1 MRYRSARAL
10 LPRNKGDILEACK
23 NSESKARM
31 PSLPVTMTITSRVA
45 IITVDNP
52 PVNALSHAVRAGLA
66 KQLSVAVA
74 DDAADAIVLICAG
87 RTFFAGADITEFGK
101 PARDPSLRD
110 VLAQIDASPKL
121 TVAAIHGTA
130 LGGGLET
137 ALACHHR
144 IAVASA
150 KVGLPESQLGLL
162 PGAGGTQRL
171 PRLVGAEAAL
181 DMMISGNPINA
192 GAALD
197 NGILDRVIADDDLQA
212 AAVSYAGELL
222 RQGTGLRRVSQLP
235 SPEVGDGFFD
245 EYSAKIKRR
254 TRGFEA
260 PERIVACV
268 RAACE
273 HDFARGL
280 EIEGEL
286 FAACMASTQSAAM
299 RHLFFAERAVAKLP
313 GIDRNTPRRPIE
325 TVGVVGS
332 GTMGAGIALACMN
345 VNLPVVMLDTDAG
358 ALARGRASI
367 EKLLAVQVDKGRLTA
382 SMRDARMEL
391 LTTTDDYGAFSELDL
406 AIEAVFETMAIKQT
420 VFRAL
425 DAHCKP
431 GAILA
436 TNTSTLDV
444 DLIAKA
450 TARPE
455 DVVGLH
461 FFSPAHVMRLLEIVR
476 GRATSIEVI
485 ASSLSFGKQVNK
497 IGVVVGNCF
506 GFVGN
511 RMFYGYTRESQLLL
525 LEGAAPEIID
535 QALTDWGMAMGPN
548 AVGDLAGLDVSYKVR
563 QERTDLPD
571 DPRYFLIATLLAEA
585 GRYGQKTGK
594 GTYRYEAGSRTPLPD
609 PEVQALIAAES
620 ARLGIQRRTIPA
632 DEIVERCIYA
642 LIVEGCRILEEGFAV
657 KASDIDVIWVNGYG
671 FPRYR
676 GGPMLYADLVGL
688 DKVYRRV
695 CEFRDI
701 HGEQYWQP
709 PALLRDLARS
719 GGSLAAYPGATTP

>member
-1 MRYRSARAL
+1 
-10 LPRNKGDILEACK
+10 
-23 NSESKARM
+23 M
-31 PSLPVTMTITSRVA
+31 PPSPVSTTINARVA
-45 IITVDNP
+45 IIRVDNP
-52 PVNALSHAVRAGLA
+52 PVNALSHAVREGIAREFEAAAG
-66 KQLSVAVA
+66 
-74 DDAADAIVLICAG
+74 DDTIAAIVLICAG
-87 RTFFAGADITEFGK
+87 RTFIAGADITEFGK
-101 PARDPSLRD
+101 PPRSPRLREL
-110 VLAQIDASPKL
+110 LALLDASPKI

-137 ALACHHR
+137 ALACHYR
-144 IAVASA
+144 IAVNSA
-150 KVGLPESQLGLL
+150 KVGLPESKLGLL

-171 PRLVGAEAAL
+171 PRLIGAEAAL
-181 DMMISGNPINA
+181 DMMISGDPISA

-197 NGILDRVIADDDLQA
+197 NGILDRVAADDNLQTAAVAYADELLQA
-212 AAVSYAGELL
+212 GAE
-222 RQGTGLRRVSQLP
+222 LRRVSDLP
-235 SPEVGDGFFD
+235 RPNVGDDFFQA
-245 EYSAKIKRR
+245 YSARMQRR

-286 FAACMASTQSAAM
+286 FAACMASTQSTAM

-313 GIDRNTPRRPIE
+313 DIDRDTPRRPIE

-345 VNLPVVMLDTDAG
+345 VNLPVVMLDSDAP
-358 ALARGRASI
+358 ALARGRATI
-367 EKLLAVQVDKGRLTA
+367 ETALAAQVDKDRLTA
-382 SMRDARMEL
+382 NMRDARLEL
-391 LTTTDDYGAFSELDL
+391 LTTTTDYGAFSDLDL
-406 AIEAVFETMAIKQT
+406 AIEAVFETMTVKQT
-420 VFRAL
+420 VFKAL

-436 TNTSTLDV
+436 TNTSTLDIG
-444 DLIAKA
+444 LMAQA

-461 FFSPAHVMRLLEIVR
+461 FFSPAQVMRLLEIVR
-476 GRATSIEVI
+476 GQATTAEVI
-485 ASSLSFGKQVNK
+485 ASALNFAKQVNK

-511 RMFYGYTRESQLLL
+511 RMLYGYARESQLLL
-525 LEGAAPEIID
+525 LEGAAPEVID
-535 QALTDWGMAMGPN
+535 RALTDWGMAMGPN
-548 AVGDLAGLDVSYKVR
+548 AVGDLAGLDVGYKVR
-563 QERTDLPD
+563 QERKDLPD
-571 DPRYFLIATLLAEA
+571 DPRYFRIADLLAEA

-594 GTYRYEAGSRTPLPD
+594 GTFRYEAGSRTPLPD
-609 PEVQALIAAES
+609 PDVEALIAAES
-620 ARLGIQRRTIPA
+620 ARLGIARRNVPTN
-632 DEIVERCIYA
+632 EIIERCIYA
-642 LIVEGCRILEEGFAV
+642 LIVEGCRILEEGYAA
-657 KASDIDVIWVNGYG
+657 KGSDIDVVWVNGYG

-688 DKVYRRV
+688 DTVYRRV

-709 PALLRDLARS
+709 PALLRDLAKS
-719 GGSLAAYPGATTP
+719 GGSLAAYSGLPTP